1 MGDGA
6 GSVGDGGSEGGA
18 AATEAAA
25 DGGRV
30 EAAEAADD
38 ADRDLATVAATH
50 IVAEGVGDQVMS
62 PRPSFT
68 FTVLQL
74 YFTARLRTPM
84 DNRQGGVNV
93 TVTQTA

>member
-1 MGDGA
+1 MLRVSIDHSLEVVGDGA

-50 IVAEGVGDQVMS
+50 IVAEGLGDQVWRRAGLS
-62 PRPSFT
+62 
-68 FTVLQL
+68 L
-74 YFTARLRTPM
+74 
-84 DNRQGGVNV
+84 D
-93 TVTQTA
+93 